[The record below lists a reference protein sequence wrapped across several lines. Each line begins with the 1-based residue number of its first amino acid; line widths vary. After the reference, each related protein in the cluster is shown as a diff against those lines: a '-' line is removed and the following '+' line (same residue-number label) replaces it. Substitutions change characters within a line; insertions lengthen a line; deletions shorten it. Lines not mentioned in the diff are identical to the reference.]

1 MKRGFFMI
9 KKIFVGTALSMAA
22 MLALTNAA
30 YANECEVTVE
40 SNDAMKF
47 NTSNV
52 VIPATCDDFTV
63 TLKHTGQLPKQA
75 MGHNWVMTTKAN
87 GQAVATEGMSA
98 GLDNNYL
105 KPNDARVIGATDVIG
120 GGEETT
126 TTFSVKDLDANE
138 EYMFFCSFP
147 GHIGIMQGTVTV
159 EA

>member
-1 MKRGFFMI
+1 MKRGSFMI

-22 MLALTNAA
+22 MLASTNAA
-30 YANECEVTVE
+30 YANECEVAVE

>member
-1 MKRGFFMI
+1 MKTKLTLTILGAYNMLF
-9 KKIFVGTALSMAA
+9 GLAA
-22 MLALTNAA
+22 MLASTNAA
-30 YANECEVTVE
+30 YANECEVAVE

>member
-1 MKRGFFMI
+1 MRKLFFS
-9 KKIFVGTALSMAA
+9 TALSIAA
-22 MLALTNAA
+22 MLGATNAA
-30 YANECEVTVE
+30 AADECSVTVE

-87 GQAVATEGMSA
+87 GQAVATDGMSA
-98 GLDNNYL
+98 GLANNYL
-105 KPNDARVIGATDVIG
+105 KPDDVRVIGATDVIG
-120 GGEETT
+120 GGEEASA
-126 TTFSVKDLDANE
+126 TFSVKGLDANE

-147 GHIGIMQGTVTV
+147 GHIGIMKGTVTI